1 MDGKTKIIIMVV
13 VFIVSMALI
22 FIGQKNVGY
31 TGLAT
36 ELVGLAGLIGVID
49 PVCSWRHQTTPEA
62 SNQPVKCGIPRRN
75 GPFFKKM
82 RLARGSGNNI

>member
-36 ELVGLAGLIGVID
+36 GLSWID
-49 PVCSWRHQTTPEA
+49 R
-62 SNQPVKCGIPRRN
+62 SNLHI
-75 GPFFKKM
+75 
-82 RLARGSGNNI
+82 

>member
-31 TGLAT
+31 TG
-36 ELVGLAGLIGVID
+36 
-49 PVCSWRHQTTPEA
+49 
-62 SNQPVKCGIPRRN
+62 
-75 GPFFKKM
+75 
-82 RLARGSGNNI
+82 

>member
-13 VFIVSMALI
+13 VFMALI

-36 ELVGLAGLIGVID
+36 ELVGLAGLIGVIY
-49 PVCSWRHQTTPEA
+49 TY
-62 SNQPVKCGIPRRN
+62 NKGY
-75 GPFFKKM
+75 K
-82 RLARGSGNNI
+82 

>member
-31 TGLAT
+31 TGLSS
-36 ELVGLAGLIGVID
+36 ELVGIAGISGVIY
-49 PVCSWRHQTTPEA
+49 TY
-62 SNQPVKCGIPRRN
+62 NKGY
-75 GPFFKKM
+75 K
-82 RLARGSGNNI
+82 

>member
-31 TGLAT
+31 T
-36 ELVGLAGLIGVID
+36 
-49 PVCSWRHQTTPEA
+49 
-62 SNQPVKCGIPRRN
+62 
-75 GPFFKKM
+75 
-82 RLARGSGNNI
+82 

>member
-36 ELVGLAGLIGVID
+36 ELVGLAGLIGVIY
-49 PVCSWRHQTTPEA
+49 TY
-62 SNQPVKCGIPRRN
+62 
-75 GPFFKKM
+75 KK
-82 RLARGSGNNI
+82 GYN

>member
-36 ELVGLAGLIGVID
+36 ELVGLAELIGVIY
-49 PVCSWRHQTTPEA
+49 TY
-62 SNQPVKCGIPRRN
+62 NKGY
-75 GPFFKKM
+75 K
-82 RLARGSGNNI
+82 

>member
-31 TGLAT
+31 TR
-36 ELVGLAGLIGVID
+36 ISD
-49 PVCSWRHQTTPEA
+49 
-62 SNQPVKCGIPRRN
+62 
-75 GPFFKKM
+75 
-82 RLARGSGNNI
+82 

>member
-31 TGLAT
+31 TGLST
-36 ELVGLAGLIGVID
+36 ELVGLAGLIGVIY
-49 PVCSWRHQTTPEA
+49 TY
-62 SNQPVKCGIPRRN
+62 NKGY
-75 GPFFKKM
+75 K
-82 RLARGSGNNI
+82 